1 MPLSKTEAI
10 VLHTRKQG
18 ETSKIL
24 SLYTLHYGRLSVMA
38 KGARSL
44 KSRYSGVLEP
54 LTHIQIVFYRYEA
67 RDLHYLSQAE
77 IVTPFASIHGQLGK
91 MALAAIPC
99 EIIERNEAAGHANP
113 QLFRLLLESLMTLE
127 EAESGQRQ
135 VVRAFIL
142 RYLAV
147 SGFRGEYR
155 LCLGCGQERLRERQF
170 FEYGSG
176 GYRCAGCEGRS
187 DEGEP
192 LSRQA
197 MQALHFLGHSELEQS
212 VTLRV
217 SAELGRELDQ
227 FLLANLRWHLEGA
240 HYLKSIQYLEKLQQS
255 IHKTQEEEQG
265 KEYGQPDPHHPG

>member
-91 MALAAIPC
+91 MA
-99 EIIERNEAAGHANP
+99 
-113 QLFRLLLESLMTLE
+113 
-127 EAESGQRQ
+127 
-135 VVRAFIL
+135 
-142 RYLAV
+142 
-147 SGFRGEYR
+147 
-155 LCLGCGQERLRERQF
+155 
-170 FEYGSG
+170 
-176 GYRCAGCEGRS
+176 
-187 DEGEP
+187 
-192 LSRQA
+192 
-197 MQALHFLGHSELEQS
+197 
-212 VTLRV
+212 
-217 SAELGRELDQ
+217 
-227 FLLANLRWHLEGA
+227 
-240 HYLKSIQYLEKLQQS
+240 
-255 IHKTQEEEQG
+255 
-265 KEYGQPDPHHPG
+265 